1 MYTNSQK
8 EVNKDITNS
17 AKAFNKIKDSI
28 IPLLISGKIIPVE
41 AQDSDLK
48 KLLDIEAGIDY
59 FRKDK
64 HGLQGIAWRAQ
75 FEYTCNTFTIRTER
89 ESGNKTE
96 LEKRLY
102 AIKNDYIYPEFTI
115 QAYFDNIIDC
125 NLYSIAIIKT
135 VDLFKFYTEH
145 SIMFG
150 VGRSNADFI
159 FIWWGHL
166 KDLQIKVYKESEKEN
181 YNEEPFLK

>member
-1 MYTNSQK
+1 MYTDSQK
-8 EVNKDITNS
+8 EVNKDITDS
-17 AKAFNKIKDSI
+17 AKAFDKIKDTI
-28 IPLLISGKIIPVE
+28 IPLLISGKIIPIE
-41 AQDSDLK
+41 SQENDLK
-48 KLLDIEAGIDY
+48 KLLDLEAGIDY

-75 FEYTCNTFTIRTER
+75 FGFTCNTFTIRTER

-102 AIKNDYIYPEFTI
+102 AIENDYIYPEFTI
-115 QAYFDNIIDC
+115 QAYFDNKINL

-135 VDLFKFYTEH
+135 VDLFNFYKDHNTL
-145 SIMFG
+145 FG
-150 VGRSNADFI
+150 NGRSNADFI

-166 KDLQIKVYKESEKEN
+166 KDLQIKVYEEFKKDN
-181 YNEEPFLK
+181 YYEVPF